1 MYNIADKIEIAYYD
15 EIMEAQED
23 GVSGYAVSGYAYAT
37 AKGLAQQEG
46 GIAEYLDS
54 PYEGDYPTIIYTFAD
69 GSSCKLSYGGC
80 YTL

>member
-46 GIAEYLDS
+46 GHCRMLGQS
-54 PYEGDYPTIIYTFAD
+54 VRG
-69 GSSCKLSYGGC
+69 
-80 YTL
+80 

>member
-37 AKGLAQQEG
+37 AKGLAHQEG
-46 GIAEYLDS
+46 ALQNTWTVRTRVTT
-54 PYEGDYPTIIYTFAD
+54 PP
-69 GSSCKLSYGGC
+69 
-80 YTL
+80 